1 MNLYEAIVELGHHLL
16 ECEVRLLTAS
26 HCNKLPDFSAAHYC
40 SNLAGTI
47 SALPHLGEIARS
59 KAALGIAN
67 TFCPLHDRG
76 IGDGLIAVA
85 LKLVDRD
92 GLHGKLLNLIRVI
105 RLQLVVVEQA
115 TGLDTALAGALA
127 KVKLTIQEES
137 AGSAVLDQLIDEWI
151 GHIGRGM
158 KAVDVEAKLRFL
170 AGLGVKPDAILRRVR
185 ESGPQ
190 TPPRSFA
197 SFDEALQAITET
209 TDKTLIT
216 GIIDLVN
223 QRFEAGTMDVTA
235 ADWAR
240 LSSAALVASAG

>member
-1 MNLYEAIVELGHHLL
+1 MNLYEAIVELGDHLL

-26 HCNKLPDFSAAHYC
+26 HCNKLPDFSASQYC

-47 SALPHLGEIARS
+47 SALPHLGDIARS

-67 TFCPLHDRG
+67 TFCPLHDKG
-76 IGDGLIAVA
+76 IGDGLIADA

-92 GLHGKLLNLIRVI
+92 GLHGKLLDLMRVI
-105 RLQLVVVEQA
+105 RLQLVVVEQTSA
-115 TGLDTALAGALA
+115 LDTAVARALA
-127 KVKLTIQEES
+127 EVKLTVQAEQ
-137 AGSAVLDQLIDEWI
+137 AGGAVLDQLIDEWV

-170 AGLGVKPDAILRRVR
+170 ASLGVKPEAILKRVCEPGR
-185 ESGPQ
+185 Q
-190 TPPRSFA
+190 TPSRIFA

-209 TDKTLIT
+209 TDKTAIT
-216 GIIDLVN
+216 GIIDLIN

-240 LSSAALVASAG
+240 LSSAALAAAAG